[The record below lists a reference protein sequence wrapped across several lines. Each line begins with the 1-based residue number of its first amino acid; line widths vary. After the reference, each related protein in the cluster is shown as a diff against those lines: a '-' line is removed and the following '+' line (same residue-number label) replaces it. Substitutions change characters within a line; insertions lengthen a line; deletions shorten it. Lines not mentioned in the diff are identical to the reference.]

1 MLNKYLDL
9 IEKHPKRLATIIA
22 TITGLCFLVYIPFQI
37 GTSRTVES
45 GTEEQAKT
53 QVNEPTDYAD
63 DEPFDRTQCKVYT
76 IGLAL
81 GAMVYQFKGT
91 DGKLDYLLFTND
103 PSVIQAFDR
112 SSFGIFW
119 WSSSGFKSSDYPGL
133 AKLLPQ
139 EGLKELDSL
148 LGSYSY
154 AAIGTS
160 AFAKAVQVS
169 PNAGVLNTCDVD

>member
-1 MLNKYLDL
+1 VLNKYLDL
-9 IEKHPKRLATIIA
+9 IEKHPKQLATTIAII
-22 TITGLCFLVYIPFQI
+22 IGLCFLVYIPFQI
-37 GTSRTVES
+37 STVQPRI
-45 GTEEQAKT
+45 EEQAKT
-53 QVNEPTDYAD
+53 PVNEPTDYLD

-119 WSSSGFKSSDYPGL
+119 WSSSGFMSSDYPGL

-154 AAIGTS
+154 AALGTS